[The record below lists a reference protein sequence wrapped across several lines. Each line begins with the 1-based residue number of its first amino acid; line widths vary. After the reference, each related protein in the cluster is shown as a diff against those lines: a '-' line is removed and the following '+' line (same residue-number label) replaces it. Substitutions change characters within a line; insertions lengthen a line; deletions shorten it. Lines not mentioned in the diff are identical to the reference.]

1 MGKKTSPPGPD
12 SFTST
17 FIRAARDSLSEKGCV
32 IISEI
37 HSRLLRATWKLYTT
51 AVHVEL
57 QHGSGKSIAL
67 EPLRNDLAP
76 ISDIE
81 SSMILRV
88 STCERVDQAEVLKAI
103 LVWMKKYA
111 PRVVSDM
118 SVEKIYH
125 RTEKMLD
132 FVSQQP
138 GKVPPQA
145 LFPHLAPDNQQELV
159 VLCRE
164 INDLL
169 ARESI
174 STKLM
179 VSSGTKSA
187 PEYDKVAR
195 SFVEELIEKAA
206 NLKDVLE
213 RNILAACTSKM
224 TLSRALNDDKVQAI
238 GIGDTLRMKEIALD
252 RISIEKSLTLG
263 PEDSDTPSLLH
274 SGRKQFE
281 IRSVGNTSMFV
292 EYKYYEKSD
301 QHAVRFQTA
310 QNLVSKLATVLGEA
324 KSEEFHS
331 LLCQTWFHEPEHNR
345 FALAFSRPPDRK
357 PELKFKTLQEAM
369 RISTKLRPTL
379 EERLL
384 IASKI
389 GRAIQK
395 WHLAGWVHQGISS
408 HSIIFFPYNSTGA
421 LDYSRPYLCGF
432 EYSRPSGHPSYPR
445 FVEDLAINLY
455 RHPDRQGVPSIQ
467 HSYEHDLYSFGVVL
481 FEIGLW
487 QSAACSFEGKADLS
501 AEKVKELLLQN
512 AQVRLGHYVGTKFR
526 AATVMCI
533 EGAFE
538 FGNDDSTRLKLSK
551 AFNDGVLRLIA
562 RGIQME

>member
-1 MGKKTSPPGPD
+1 
-12 SFTST
+12 
-17 FIRAARDSLSEKGCV
+17 
-32 IISEI
+32 
-37 HSRLLRATWKLYTT
+37 
-51 AVHVEL
+51 
-57 QHGSGKSIAL
+57 
-67 EPLRNDLAP
+67 
-76 ISDIE
+76 
-81 SSMILRV
+81 MILRV
-88 STCERVDQAEVLKAI
+88 STYERVDQAEVFKAI
-103 LVWMKKYA
+103 LIWMKKHA

-118 SVEKIYH
+118 SVEKVYH
-125 RTEKMLD
+125 RTGKILD

-138 GKVPPQA
+138 NEVLPQA
-145 LFPHLAPDNQQELV
+145 SFPHLSSDNQQEVV

-179 VSSGTKSA
+179 VSSGTKTP
-187 PEYDKVAR
+187 PEYEKVAR
-195 SFVEELIEKAA
+195 SFVEELTEKVD

-213 RNILAACTSKM
+213 RNILEACTSKVA
-224 TLSRALNDDKVQAI
+224 LSQALSDNKLQAI

-252 RISIEKSLTLG
+252 RISVEKSLTLG
-263 PEDSDTPSLLH
+263 PEDSEIPSLQH
-274 SGRKQFE
+274 NGRKQFE

-292 EYKYYEKSD
+292 EYKYYEKPD
-301 QHAVRFQTA
+301 QHAVRFKTA

-324 KSEEFHS
+324 KSEEFQS
-331 LLCQTWFHEPEHNR
+331 LLCQSWFQEPEYNR
-345 FALAFSRPPDRK
+345 FALAFSRPPGSK

-369 RISTKLRPTL
+369 KISTKLRPTL

-389 GRAIQK
+389 GRAIRK
-395 WHLAGWVHQGISS
+395 WHLAGWVHQNISS

-432 EYSRPSGHPSYPR
+432 EYSRPSNHPSYPR

-455 RHPDRQGVPSIQ
+455 RHPERQGVPFIQ
-467 HSYEHDLYSFGVVL
+467 HSYKHDLYSFGVVL

-501 AEKVKELLLQN
+501 AERVKELLLQN

-538 FGNDDSTRLKLSK
+538 FENDDSTGSNLSK
-551 AFNDGVLRLIA
+551 AFNDGVLRLIG